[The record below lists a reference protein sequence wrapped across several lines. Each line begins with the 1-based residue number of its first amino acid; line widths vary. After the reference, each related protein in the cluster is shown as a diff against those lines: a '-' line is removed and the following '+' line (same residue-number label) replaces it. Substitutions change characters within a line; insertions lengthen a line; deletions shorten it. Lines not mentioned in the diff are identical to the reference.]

1 MRRYSAAF
9 AAVSTSTIAVV
20 WLTRPLMSAD
30 QRGEKEDAMSQ
41 FFACIR
47 ENRRPF
53 ADIKVA
59 ATAALTAI
67 LGREA
72 IYRRKSVTLK
82 VMKSPMPWDFIA
94 AT

>member
-1 MRRYSAAF
+1 MSDG
-9 AAVSTSTIAVV
+9 SEP
-20 WLTRPLMSAD
+20 RPLMSAD
-30 QRGEKEDAMSQ
+30 QRGEKEDAMTQ

-47 ENRRPF
+47 ENRPPV

-72 IYRRKSVTLK
+72 IYRRKSVTWKELG
-82 VMKSPMPWDFIA
+82 VEV
-94 AT
+94 